1 MNLLSIIMERN
12 MSNKKVVILTV
23 AIIAGMLIIPTIYKV
38 HIEHNNRLIKVV
50 EKEFLY
56 YAKKC
61 YYENACSS
69 TVTLND
75 LYEKGYINEELAN
88 PITKK
93 YYDTSSYVDIKT
105 EEITF
110 IE

>member
-1 MNLLSIIMERN
+1 
-12 MSNKKVVILTV
+12 MSNKKVIILTL
-23 AIIAGMLIIPTIYKV
+23 AIIAGMIIIPTIYKV
-38 HIEHNNRLIKVV
+38 HSEHNDRLVSVV

-61 YYENACSS
+61 YYEDACSS
-69 TVTLND
+69 KVTLND
-75 LYEKGYINEELAN
+75 LYEKEYIKEKLAN